1 MKKISA
7 SFLSSKNIPIDL
19 IKLNETDADLIHVD
33 VMDGKFV
40 KNKTMPFSEMKNIYK
55 YTNKRVEV
63 HLMVDEPSKYIPL
76 YAELNTEC
84 IMFHVESS
92 EDIIK
97 NLELIKS
104 FSIKC
109 GLAISPDTKINELIP
124 YLPYL
129 DQILVMSVYPGE
141 GGQKFMPQAEY
152 RIKEIKELIKSYNL
166 NILIDVDGGICDTVL
181 DKVVDAD
188 ILTAGSYVINS
199 SDYQEK
205 ITSLR

>member
-7 SFLSSKNIPIDL
+7 SFLNSKNIPSDL
-19 IKLNETDADLIHVD
+19 TKLNDTDVDFIHVD
-33 VMDGKFV
+33 IMDGKFV

-55 YTNKRVEV
+55 YTNKRLIV
-63 HLMVDEPSKYIPL
+63 HLIVENPSKYIPL

-84 IMFHVESS
+84 IVFHVESS

-109 GLAISPDTKINELIP
+109 GLAINPDTKINELIP

-129 DQILVMSVYPGE
+129 DEILVMSVYPGE
-141 GGQKFMPQAEY
+141 GGQEFIKESEN
-152 RIKEIKELIKSYNL
+152 RIKELKELIRSYNL
-166 NILIDVDGGICDTVL
+166 NILIDVDGGVNDKVL
-181 DKVVDAD
+181 DKVVEAD
-188 ILTAGSYVINS
+188 ILTSGCYIINS
-199 SDYQEK
+199 NDFQEK